1 MADGEDF
8 YQTLGVPRNASQ
20 DEIQRAYR
28 QLARTYHPDIN
39 HDPGAEDRFKEVSE
53 AYDVLSDPQTRR
65 RYDAFGR
72 DFRQVPEDVDP
83 ETWRRSQA
91 GARAGAGRGGGR
103 TRSSAGTG
111 GFDFNSGGF
120 SSGGDIDI
128 DDLLGGIFGG
138 RGGGFGSRRGFGP
151 IPGADQEAEIELTV
165 EEAYQGGRRSI
176 TLTGGDGTRRS
187 FDVTIPPGV
196 TDGQRIRLAGQ
207 GGRGSD
213 GARNGDLYLIVR
225 IAPHPRYRLE
235 GRDLHVELRLAPWEA
250 ALGTS
255 VALDT
260 PGGEVKVKVP
270 GGTSSGR
277 RIRLRGRGLPNP
289 KGKAGDLFAEA
300 RIMVP
305 AQALARRTTA
315 VRAAGR
321 GIRLRSEGTAVTE
334 SRAVTYAIVRAP
346 RLSLEEFAVVTGLHP
361 DLIRRL
367 VALGLIDAR
376 RDSAGELWFSRSQL
390 AAVARVQRLRAGF
403 ALNYAAIGLV
413 TDLLDRIAVLET
425 ALRGAQRPGR

>member
-1 MADGEDF
+1 MADREDF

-39 HDPGAEDRFKEVSE
+39 HDPRAEDRFKEVSE
-53 AYDVLSDPQTRR
+53 AYDVLSDPQTRH

-111 GFDFNSGGF
+111 GFDFNSGG
-120 SSGGDIDI
+120 DIDI

-165 EEAYQGGRRSI
+165 EEAYHGGRRSI
-176 TLTGGDGTRRS
+176 TLTGGDGTRQS

-225 IAPHPRYRLE
+225 MAPHPRYRLE
-235 GRDLHVELRLAPWEA
+235 GRDLYVELRLAPWEA

-255 VALDT
+255 VAVDT

-289 KGKAGDLFAEA
+289 KGKAGDLYAEA

-305 AQALARRTTA
+305 A
-315 VRAAGR
+315 
-321 GIRLRSEGTAVTE
+321 RL
-334 SRAVTYAIVRAP
+334 SRA
-346 RLSLEEFAVVTGLHP
+346 E
-361 DLIRRL
+361 RRL
-367 VALGLIDAR
+367 F
-376 RDSAGELWFSRSQL
+376 EQL
-390 AAVARVQRLRAGF
+390 AAESDFDPRVQ
-403 ALNYAAIGLV
+403 
-413 TDLLDRIAVLET
+413 
-425 ALRGAQRPGR
+425 P